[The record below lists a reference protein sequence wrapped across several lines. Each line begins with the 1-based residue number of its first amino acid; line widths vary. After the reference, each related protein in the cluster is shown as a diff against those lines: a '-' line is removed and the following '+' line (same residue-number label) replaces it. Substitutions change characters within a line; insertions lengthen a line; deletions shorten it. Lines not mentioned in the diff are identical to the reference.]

1 MADVAKPVCWSV
13 IPKVTSQRYVQ
24 PVRKTC
30 VTGAEYGLEICPHRV
45 RELYHPN
52 DASGFWQDRWI
63 SPLGYC
69 WTGRIWPSASTVL
82 SRDWSSVCLLCYRL
96 PRVIGE
102 CCWQG
107 ESWTWKPLYFLSPI
121 CLTAFCLVVS
131 RGSALLSH
139 HTHYSRWLEV
149 RLAQ

>member
-13 IPKVTSQRYVQ
+13 IHKVTSQRYVR
-24 PVRKTC
+24 PARKRR
-30 VTGAEYGLEICPHRV
+30 VPGADYRLEICPHRL

-69 WTGRIWPSASTVL
+69 WTGGIWPFASTVL

-96 PRVIGE
+96 PRIIGE

-107 ESWTWKPLYFLSPI
+107 EFLTWKSLYFFLI
-121 CLTAFCLVVS
+121 CLTSLCSVVS

-139 HTHYSRWLEV
+139 HPHYSRWLEV
-149 RLAQ
+149 RLTQ